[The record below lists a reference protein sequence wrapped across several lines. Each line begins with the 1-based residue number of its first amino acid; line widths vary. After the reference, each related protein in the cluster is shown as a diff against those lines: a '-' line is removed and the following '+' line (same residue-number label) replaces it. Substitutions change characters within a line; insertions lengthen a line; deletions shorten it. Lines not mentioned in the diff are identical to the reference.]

1 MYFFSAMIITF
12 KVRECF
18 HKEIKNNFLK
28 SRFNIFTLMEKK
40 LKSILELESSI
51 YKLQVT
57 SPFASTNTLYSLASA
72 FYHGSF
78 HDEIKKVGIS
88 EDLCQKFIFLPY
100 LIRIS
105 LFHGNAITCRSLFYF
120 LFVGGWWVVG
130 VINLPV
136 HGVEAKN
143 GNRKQL

>member
-18 HKEIKNNFLK
+18 HKEIKNNILK

-88 EDLCQKFIFLPY
+88 EDLCQKFIFCLTY
-100 LIRIS
+100 NTDFFIS
-105 LFHGNAITCRSLFYF
+105 WKCNNMQIFIIF
-120 LFVGGWWVVG
+120 FVCWGLVW